1 MCCISVS
8 SVRKLPECQLNPTSG
23 MTAASRGKRWMMPL
37 DICMGALL
45 MNYFCNGSIRPF
57 KLWSAISW
65 TVQSSSSKLCRKGS
79 SQRFLGIMCLG
90 HVGAWVVL
98 GVPGVLGLQWAG
110 ILAGPIFPAWVFPSW
125 FAWRQ
130 SWFTSQDISFDWFWA
145 NTVSWENETFPI
157 LGSSDL
163 ERMSWQKL
171 SFGMGDWGSFGYS
184 WFFSRQCLVVLE

>member
-1 MCCISVS
+1 M
-8 SVRKLPECQLNPTSG
+8 PG
-23 MTAASRGKRWMMPL
+23 SR
-37 DICMGALL
+37 
-45 MNYFCNGSIRPF
+45 
-57 KLWSAISW
+57 
-65 TVQSSSSKLCRKGS
+65 
-79 SQRFLGIMCLG
+79 
-90 HVGAWVVL
+90 AWVVL

-184 WFFSRQCLVVLE
+184 WFFSRQCLVVLDTVKQCDRIWNSFIQGLPVAITSLWSFLSWQQENANLDFSRKASKIFAFIKQKGVRQPWANLSVTSHWSRLGVRRAGE

>member
-1 MCCISVS
+1 MCWISVS
-8 SVRKLPECQLNPTSG
+8 SLRKLPECQLNPTSG
-23 MTAASRGKRWMMPL
+23 MTGIYRKTMNDALGYLHGGASNELLL
-37 DICMGALL
+37 DV
-45 MNYFCNGSIRPF
+45 GSIRPF

-65 TVQSSSSKLCRKGS
+65 IVQSSSSKLCRKGS

-110 ILAGPIFPAWVFPSW
+110 TLAGPIFPTWVSPSW

-130 SWFTSQDISFDWFWA
+130 SWFTSQDMSVDWFWA
-145 NTVSWENETFPI
+145 NSENETFPI
-157 LGSSDL
+157 LGSSDS

-171 SFGMGDWGSFGYS
+171 SLGMGELGIFWISLTF
-184 WFFSRQCLVVLE
+184 